1 MIGTPGRLDWANRD
15 VKVIA
20 RAIPRY
26 FWLTVSIDVYLEQV
40 CILRTGGQLKRIG
53 TQRNAFIYNQE
64 PHEVELSWTPAR
76 LRFWPYRLSIDD
88 EPVIISKVYVTNWPL
103 QFIPVIA
110 FLVALIV
117 LSVLF
122 PGRKH
127 P

>member
-1 MIGTPGRLDWANRD
+1 MIGTAGRLTDHD
-15 VKVIA
+15 LKVTA

-40 CILRTGGQLKRIG
+40 CVLRTGGQLKRTG

-64 PHEVELSWTPAR
+64 RHEIELSWTPAR

-88 EPVIISKVYVTNWPL
+88 ELIITSKVYVTNWPL

-110 FLVALIV
+110 VLVFLII
-117 LSVLF
+117 LSILF